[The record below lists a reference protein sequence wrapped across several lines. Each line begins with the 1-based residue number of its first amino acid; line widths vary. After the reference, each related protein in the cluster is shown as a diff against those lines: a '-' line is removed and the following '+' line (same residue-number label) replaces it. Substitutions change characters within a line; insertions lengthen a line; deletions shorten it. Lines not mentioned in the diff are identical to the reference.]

1 MSNPKF
7 TPGPWI
13 IRKERNTYEEGLS
26 EEVWSIYAKQED
38 GLTFVADCGGTKYA
52 GTHET
57 ARLISKA
64 PEMFEALKQAE
75 RWLGKMIADCAHKS
89 AVSPEHCERV
99 LEGVSKLIKE
109 IEEVES

>member
-64 PEMFEALKQAE
+64 PEMYEELRDVHLTLRAW
-75 RWLGKMIADCAHKS
+75 RDNWIVRGKCTKAINS
-89 AVSPEHCERV
+89 QIRRIENLLNSIVE
-99 LEGVSKLIKE
+99 VSK
-109 IEEVES
+109 